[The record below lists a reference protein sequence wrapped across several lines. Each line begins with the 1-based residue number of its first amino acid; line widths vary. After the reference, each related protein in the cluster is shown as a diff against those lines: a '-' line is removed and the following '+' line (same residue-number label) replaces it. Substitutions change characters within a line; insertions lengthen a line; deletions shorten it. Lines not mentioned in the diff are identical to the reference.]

1 VGEAGRRA
9 VARAERRVDHADTR
23 RALLDPARTLAR
35 GWSITRT
42 GDGRVVRSIVDVVD
56 GADLETLVG
65 DGTIASRVTAQRGD
79 AGRPFP

>member
-1 VGEAGRRA
+1 
-9 VARAERRVDHADTR
+9 
-23 RALLDPARTLAR
+23 
-35 GWSITRT
+35 
-42 GDGRVVRSIVDVVD
+42 VRSIVDVVD